1 MTNNKYDKLMI
12 EALKR
17 YKDTQLSSVP
27 AENDIQYEFT
37 QNFNRKMNKLIERQE
52 KRNNKIFNNT
62 AKKAA
67 TIILAIVMGL
77 SLTLSIE
84 AIREPIFKFFY
95 EVFFNRTEIN
105 YNVDNDDTITTY
117 YTLPII
123 PEGYVKTTDALIN
136 ELGTDICWINE
147 NNKTINFKQSI
158 ANIDSSIDSEDS
170 NVMEVTVNNTN
181 TLYCNNG
188 HSIIYAWSEYGYY
201 FELIYPSELGEKY
214 MYNIIGKLEEIKA

>member
-17 YKDTQLSSVP
+17 YKDTQLSSVT

-52 KRNNKIFNNT
+52 KRNNIIFNNT

-123 PEGYVKTTDALIN
+123 PEGYVKTTDTFIN
-136 ELGTDICWINE
+136 ELSTNICWINE
-147 NNKTINFKQSI
+147 NNITINFKQSI
-158 ANIDSSIDSEDS
+158 ENIDSSIDSEDS
-170 NVMEVTVNNTN
+170 NIMEVTVNNTN

-188 HSIIYAWSEYGYY
+188 HSIICAWSEYGYY